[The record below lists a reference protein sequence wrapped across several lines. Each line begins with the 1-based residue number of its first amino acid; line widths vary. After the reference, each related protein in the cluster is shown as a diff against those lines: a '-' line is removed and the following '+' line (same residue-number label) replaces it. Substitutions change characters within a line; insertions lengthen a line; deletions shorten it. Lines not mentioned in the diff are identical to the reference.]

1 MKAIILLLV
10 FILITLGLLKLTQ
23 KEYKEGNASRT
34 WKLFGGRAFYW
45 QWVILISAVFTI
57 GIAGVLKWTGI
68 F

>member
-1 MKAIILLLV
+1 MKVAILIAV

-23 KEYKEGNASRT
+23 KEYKEAHASRT

-45 QWVILISAVFTI
+45 QWVILLSAVFTI
-57 GIAGVLKWTGI
+57 AIAGIFKWTGI